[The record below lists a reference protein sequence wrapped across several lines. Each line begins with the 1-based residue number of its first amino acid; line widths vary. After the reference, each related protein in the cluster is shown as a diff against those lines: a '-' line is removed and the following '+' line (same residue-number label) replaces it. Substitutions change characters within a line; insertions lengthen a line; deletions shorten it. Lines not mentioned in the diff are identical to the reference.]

1 MRSTLLVS
9 TAALLAGI
17 GLASAQGMQG
27 GGQSGAAPSAQSQG
41 AQGGAAG
48 QERQSPQS
56 SPSQRSGQAQQGQKE
71 PMQKDTTGQ
80 AQRDHRRT
88 GQSRPGRQ
96 GSAPTLGQ
104 GQRDQQSPTQAQSP
118 QRQDNQ
124 QAERASCAGQ
134 GAQGA
139 SATLTTGAAHHDQQ
153 HRASPGDVPRA
164 TNVNFSVSV
173 GTTVPTSVRG
183 GRGSLDADRD
193 LPGMAWPHVFRRQRR
208 DHYRRQQSP
217 NHCGASGL
225 TLLARADQGGLTA
238 ALSLRLACCTAPLVQ
253 TSPSP
258 PPCTSRND
266 SRRVRPQAH
275 VHTRVKSGNY
285 PAIPDLT
292 SAWSCTSTPQLPVGA
307 AISTEDSER
316 KW

>member
-1 MRSTLLVS
+1 MRNTLLVS

-80 AQRDHRRT
+80 AQRDQGAPAKA
-88 GQSRPGRQ
+88 GQDDKAQPQRS
-96 GSAPTLGQ
+96 GQ

-118 QRQDNQ
+118 QRQQNQ
-124 QAERASCAGQ
+124 QGQSGQATQGQ
-134 GAQGA
+134 GAKGG
-139 SATLTTGAAHHDQQ
+139 SATLTTEQRTTIRKTVLSG
-153 HRASPGDVPRA
+153 GNVPRA

-173 GTTVPTSVRG
+173 GTTVPTSVRVVAVPSTLIG
-183 GRGSLDADRD
+183 IC
-193 LPGMAWPHVFRRQRR
+193 GMAWSHVFRRQRR

-217 NHCGASGL
+217 DHCGARSDV
-225 TLLARADQGGLTA
+225 ARTGEPGPDA
-238 ALSLRLACCTAPLVQ
+238 ALSLRLCLLHLAPRCVQ
-253 TSPSP
+253 TLLRRRRLPRP
-258 PPCTSRND
+258 RND
-266 SRRVRPQAH
+266 FSPFQPRRTYTQ
-275 VHTRVKSGNY
+275 
-285 PAIPDLT
+285 
-292 SAWSCTSTPQLPVGA
+292 
-307 AISTEDSER
+307 E
-316 KW
+316 